1 MTLPSPG
8 WIRVSISIHS
18 FGPSVLHP
26 LLHATAPEPQLYSTP
41 TYSTPPHILCR
52 HKPPA
57 TTTTATNTDIPGVG
71 NYGHKLWFYAQN
83 NPPSSPHSRKSQE
96 LHICVSPT
104 QVHGAR
110 DGVGGMGVVINNYG
124 QLPTTIPAFQ
134 PPIPSQNSTV
144 HALDVP

>member
-1 MTLPSPG
+1 MFQFLFIPL
-8 WIRVSISIHS
+8 
-18 FGPSVLHP
+18 VLLFYTHCCM
-26 LLHATAPEPQLYSTP
+26 PQLRNRSCILLPP
-41 TYSTPPHILCR
+41 TQPPPHILCR

-57 TTTTATNTDIPGVG
+57 TTTTGTNTDIPGVG